1 MSLSEPDGS
10 PQTIKR
16 YFQCMK
22 KFGRLEVDPVLA
34 RFVEDELTPCSGVN
48 AAEFWGALEAIVAD
62 LGPRNAALLARRDE
76 FQAKIDSWHIANRES
91 HRPGD
96 YIKFLREIGY
106 LQETPSD
113 VSISTADVDPEITSI
128 AGPQLVVPLDNSR
141 YALNAA
147 NARRGSFYDALYGT
161 DVISDEDGAE
171 AGGGYNP
178 ARGNKVIAYARAFLD
193 LHAPLAFGSHADA
206 VAYAI
211 TDGDLRVTLANPPA
225 PATPGES
232 NAALSTPCKGNATPA
247 TPGES
252 TLADPSQLVG
262 FTGDPDMPSSVLLS
276 KHGLHLSIE
285 IDRTAS
291 IGRDDPAGINDITLE
306 AAVTAIMDCEDSV
319 SAVDADDKVV
329 VFRNWLG
336 LMKGTLTR
344 SFDKDGQT
352 INRALNGDR
361 SFTAPDGSR
370 LSLPGRAL
378 MLVRNVGHH
387 LRTDAVSYKGEPIFE
402 TMLDAMVTSL
412 AAKHDLINNST
423 HRNSR
428 TGSIYIVKPKLH
440 GPDEVAFA
448 CDLFSRVEDAL
459 KLERHTLKM
468 GIMDEERRTS
478 LNLAAS
484 IDRAK
489 ERVVFINTGFLDRTG
504 DEIHTDMEAGPV
516 LPKAEMKSATWL
528 LAYEDANVDT
538 GLVCG
543 LQNRAQIGKGMW
555 AQPSNMAEMLADKI
569 GHPAAG
575 ATCAWVPSPT
585 AATLHATHY
594 FEINVAGRQQELSS
608 RSART
613 LEDLTAI
620 PLLDRELSAQEI
632 QLELDNNAQSILGYI
647 VRWVGIG
654 VGCSTVPD
662 IHDIGLMEDLA
673 TLRISSQHVAN
684 WLHHGVLNEAQV
696 REAMAPMASQVDKQN
711 SDDPGYQ
718 PMAPDLDN
726 SIPFQA
732 ALSLVLG
739 GRNEPNGYTE
749 RILREHRVGMKAS
762 A

>member
-1 MSLSEPDGS
+1 M
-10 PQTIKR
+10 
-16 YFQCMK
+16 
-22 KFGRLEVDPVLA
+22 
-34 RFVEDELTPCSGVN
+34 
-48 AAEFWGALEAIVAD
+48 
-62 LGPRNAALLARRDE
+62 
-76 FQAKIDSWHIANRES
+76 
-91 HRPGD
+91 
-96 YIKFLREIGY
+96 
-106 LQETPSD
+106 
-113 VSISTADVDPEITSI
+113 
-128 AGPQLVVPLDNSR
+128 
-141 YALNAA
+141 
-147 NARRGSFYDALYGT
+147 
-161 DVISDEDGAE
+161 
-171 AGGGYNP
+171 
-178 ARGNKVIAYARAFLD
+178 
-193 LHAPLAFGSHADA
+193 
-206 VAYAI
+206 
-211 TDGDLRVTLANPPA
+211 
-225 PATPGES
+225 
-232 NAALSTPCKGNATPA
+232 
-247 TPGES
+247 
-252 TLADPSQLVG
+252 G

-291 IGRDDPAGINDITLE
+291 IGRDDPAGVNDITLE

-329 VFRNWLG
+329 VYRNWLG
-336 LMKGTLTR
+336 LMNGTLTR

-361 SFTAPDGSR
+361 SFAAPDGSP

-378 MLVRNVGHH
+378 MLVRNAGHH

-402 TMLDAMVTSL
+402 TILDAMVTSL
-412 AAKHDLINNST
+412 AAKHDLINNNT

-459 KLERHTLKM
+459 KLERYTLKM

-504 DEIHTDMEAGPV
+504 DEIHTNMEAGPL

-569 GHPAAG
+569 DHPAAG

-594 FEINVAGRQQELSS
+594 FEVNVAGRQQELSS

-662 IHDIGLMEDLA
+662 IHNIGLMEDLA

-684 WLHHGVLNEAQV
+684 WLHHGVLDEAQA
-696 REAMAPMASQVDKQN
+696 RESMTRMASQVDKQN
-711 SDDPGYQ
+711 ADDPSYQ
-718 PMAPDLDN
+718 PMAPDPDN

-749 RILREHRVGMKAS
+749 RILRHHRVGMKAS
-762 A
+762 GKVTMDGVSALETVPARG

>member
-1 MSLSEPDGS
+1 M
-10 PQTIKR
+10 TKV
-16 YFQCMK
+16 
-22 KFGRLEVDPVLA
+22 GRVEIAPELA
-34 RFVEDELTPCSGVN
+34 DFVENELTPDSGVT
-48 AAEFWGALEAIVAD
+48 ASEFWGALEAIVAD
-62 LGPRNAALLARRDE
+62 LGPRNAALLARRHE
-76 FQAKIDSWHIANRES
+76 FQAKIDSWHVTNREN
-91 HRPGD
+91 HRPGA

-106 LQETPSD
+106 LQEPPTEF
-113 VSISTADVDPEITSI
+113 SISTADVDPEITSI
-128 AGPQLVVPLDNSR
+128 AGPQIVVPLDNSR

-147 NARRGSFYDALYGT
+147 NARWGSFYDALYGT
-161 DVISDEDGAE
+161 DVINDEDGAE
-171 AGGGYNP
+171 AGGSYNP
-178 ARGNKVIAYARAFLD
+178 VRGNKVIAYARAFLD
-193 LHAPLAFGSHADA
+193 RHAPLEFGSHADA
-206 VAYAI
+206 VAYTI
-211 TDGDLRVTLANPPA
+211 TDGDLKVTLANPPA
-225 PATPGES
+225 
-232 NAALSTPCKGNATPA
+232 PA

-291 IGRDDPAGINDITLE
+291 IGRDDPAGVNDITLE

-329 VFRNWLG
+329 VYRNWLG

-352 INRALNGDR
+352 INRALNGNR
-361 SFTAPDGSR
+361 SFAAPDGSP

-378 MLVRNVGHH
+378 MLVRNAGHH

-402 TMLDAMVTSL
+402 TILDAMVTSL
-412 AAKHDLINNST
+412 AAKHDLINNNT

-504 DEIHTDMEAGPV
+504 DEIHTNMEAGPL

-569 GHPAAG
+569 DHPNAG

-594 FEINVAGRQQELSS
+594 FEVNVAGRQQELSS

-662 IHDIGLMEDLA
+662 IHNIGLMEDLA

-684 WLHHGVLNEAQV
+684 WLHHGVLDEAQA
-696 REAMAPMASQVDKQN
+696 RESMTRMASQVDKQN
-711 SDDPGYQ
+711 ADDPSYQ
-718 PMAPDLDN
+718 PMAPDPDN

-749 RILREHRVGMKAS
+749 RILRHHRVGMKAS
-762 A
+762 GKVTMDGVSALETVPARG